1 MPYSEYPEAMRNN
14 ARRGQ
19 RLNEE
24 VGGRC
29 ATDVGKETARILAAG
44 ETLSDA
50 RVKRMYSFLS
60 RAETY
65 YNPDDTEACGTI
77 SYLLWGG
84 KTAHAWS
91 REKVEQMN
99 NDERTQHD
107 DAEKRTM
114 GTIEVRES
122 DGDEMTLEGYA
133 AVYNSETDLG
143 HFREV
148 IKPGA
153 FDDVLDNDVRALI
166 NHDPNLILGR
176 TTNGTLELSVD
187 ERGLKYRVKLG
198 DQQYAKDFYESVKRG
213 DISQSSFAF
222 TIDQQS
228 WNEERTVRSVDKVR
242 QLLDVSPVTYP
253 AYAAATVQA
262 RDQQLELDDAIAEAV
277 AEPDTTVTETQ
288 TNSQPMNLNEM
299 KATRAKHADRF
310 EELVNVAETENRDWT
325 NNEQEEADL
334 CKREVERLDG
344 KIARR
349 QAHEDMIARQA
360 QMGGASVSEA
370 KEINKINRSFSL
382 SRAVQAASFGKAL
395 EGAEAEWSQEAA
407 KEYQMRGLQ
416 MSGQIGIPASA
427 LYRAG
432 AADDFQ
438 AGSGDGSGFVATT
451 VPGVIDALRTPTM
464 AERIGVTTINN
475 ATGNLKFPRVSA
487 KAAGTEETEVS
498 ADAASGLELDE
509 LTLSPIRVAANT
521 KYSKQLILQGGA
533 QVDAMISREL
543 AAGIN
548 ETIDKAVFAKAA
560 AGAGTIVDK
569 AGGAVASADLYN
581 MQKAVLAAGGDLA
594 RCQYVGSPSALS
606 ILKAEAAIASVSA
619 LMEGNNI
626 DGYATN
632 FTPNLVDDDAS
643 QGAVLFGDFTLGMV
657 MAFFGGIDLLVDPY
671 SNAGTAQIALHVN
684 KFYDVDVRQ
693 AGALAYT
700 SDFIA

>member
-1 MPYSEYPEAMRNN
+1 MEDN
-14 ARRGQ
+14 Q
-19 RLNEE
+19 
-24 VGGRC
+24 
-29 ATDVGKETARILAAG
+29 
-44 ETLSDA
+44 
-50 RVKRMYSFLS
+50 
-60 RAETY
+60 
-65 YNPDDTEACGTI
+65 
-77 SYLLWGG
+77 
-84 KTAHAWS
+84 
-91 REKVEQMN
+91 
-99 NDERTQHD
+99 QHK

-114 GTIEVRES
+114 GTIEVREADS
-122 DGDEMTLEGYA
+122 DDMVLEGYA
-133 AVYNSETDLG
+133 AVFNSETDLG

-153 FDDVLDNDVRALI
+153 FDDVMTNDVRALI

-176 TTNGTLELSVD
+176 TENGTLELSTD

-198 DQQYAKDFYESVKRG
+198 AQQYAKDFYESVKRG

-222 TIDQQS
+222 TIKDQS

-262 RDQQLELDDAIAEAV
+262 RDQQLELDEAIAV
-277 AEPDTTVTETQ
+277 AEADTDTTVIETQ
-288 TNSQPMNLNEM
+288 TFETMNLNEM
-299 KATRAKHADRF
+299 KATRGKHADRF

-344 KIARR
+344 KIDRR

-360 QMGGASVSEA
+360 QMGGTSVSEA
-370 KEINKINRSFSL
+370 KEVNKINRSFSL

-432 AADDFQ
+432 GADDFQ
-438 AGSGDGSGFVATT
+438 ADSGDGSGFVATS

-464 AERIGVTTINN
+464 AERVGVTTINN

-498 ADAASGLELDE
+498 GDAASGLELDE
-509 LTLSPIRVAANT
+509 VTLSPIRVAANT

-560 AGAGTIVDK
+560 ASAGDITDR
-569 AGGAVASADLYN
+569 AGQSLTAGLVFA
-581 MQKAVLAAGGDLA
+581 MEKAVLAAGGDLS
-594 RCQYVGSPSALS
+594 RCAFVGSPSCMS
-606 ILKAEAAIASVSA
+606 IIKQEAAVTSINAMV
-619 LMEGNNI
+619 ENNRI
-626 DGYATN
+626 DGYETH

-643 QGAVLFGDFTLGMV
+643 QGALLFGDFSLGMV
-657 MAFFGGIDLLVDPY
+657 LAYFGGIDLLVDPY

-684 KFYDVDVRQ
+684 KFYDTDVCQ
-693 AGALAYT
+693 AGALSYL

>member
-1 MPYSEYPEAMRNN
+1 MENN
-14 ARRGQ
+14 Q
-19 RLNEE
+19 QY
-24 VGGRC
+24 
-29 ATDVGKETARILAAG
+29 K
-44 ETLSDA
+44 
-50 RVKRMYSFLS
+50 
-60 RAETY
+60 
-65 YNPDDTEACGTI
+65 
-77 SYLLWGG
+77 
-84 KTAHAWS
+84 
-91 REKVEQMN
+91 
-99 NDERTQHD
+99 

-122 DGDEMTLEGYA
+122 DSDDMMLEGYA

-148 IKPGA
+148 IRPGA

-187 ERGLKYRVKLG
+187 ERGLKYKVKLG

-222 TIDQQS
+222 TIDKQS

-262 RDQQLELDDAIAEAV
+262 RDQQLENDEAV
-277 AEPDTTVTETQ
+277 AEVVADTDTTDTTIQTQ
-288 TNSQPMNLNEM
+288 EPMNLNEM

-310 EELVNVAETENRDWT
+310 EELVNLAETENRDWT

-334 CKREVERLDG
+334 CKREVERLDS
-344 KIARR
+344 KIERR

-360 QMGGASVSEA
+360 QMGGASVSEV

-416 MSGQIGIPASA
+416 MNGQIGIPASA

-464 AERIGVTTINN
+464 AERVGVTTINN

-487 KAAGTEETEVS
+487 KAAGTAEDEVS

-509 LTLSPIRVAANT
+509 VTLQPNRVAANT

-533 QVDAMISREL
+533 QVDAMIAREL
-543 AAGIN
+543 SAGIN
-548 ETIDKAVFAKAA
+548 ETIDKAVFAAAA
-560 AGAGTIVDK
+560 AGASHQADK
-569 AGGAVASADLYN
+569 DGAIAYADITAA
-581 MQKAVLAAGGDLA
+581 QKAVLAAGGDLNA
-594 RCQYVGSPSALS
+594 CAFVGSPSAMS
-606 ILKAEAAIASVSA
+606 IIKGEAAVASIRAVT
-619 LMEGNNI
+619 EGNSI
-626 DGYATN
+626 DGYTTY
-632 FTPNLVDDDAS
+632 FTPNLVDSTAD
-643 QGAVLFGDFTLGMV
+643 QGALLFGDFGLGMV
-657 MAFFGGIDLLVDPY
+657 LAFFGGIDLLVDPY
-671 SNAGTAQIALHVN
+671 TNAGTAQIALHVN
-684 KFYDVDVRQ
+684 KFYDAEVRQ
-693 AGALAYT
+693 GGALSYT
-700 SDFIA
+700 FDFT

>member
-1 MPYSEYPEAMRNN
+1 ME
-14 ARRGQ
+14 Q
-19 RLNEE
+19 NEQY
-24 VGGRC
+24 
-29 ATDVGKETARILAAG
+29 K
-44 ETLSDA
+44 
-50 RVKRMYSFLS
+50 
-60 RAETY
+60 
-65 YNPDDTEACGTI
+65 
-77 SYLLWGG
+77 
-84 KTAHAWS
+84 
-91 REKVEQMN
+91 
-99 NDERTQHD
+99 

-114 GTIEVRES
+114 GTIEVREADS
-122 DGDEMTLEGYA
+122 DDMVLEGYA
-133 AVYNSETDLG
+133 AVFNSETDLG

-153 FDDVLDNDVRALI
+153 FDDVMTDDVRALI

-176 TTNGTLELSVD
+176 TENGTLELSTD

-198 DQQYAKDFYESVKRG
+198 NQQYAKDFYESVKRG

-222 TIDQQS
+222 TIKDQS

-262 RDQQLELDDAIAEAV
+262 RDQQPEPKEAIAEAV
-277 AEPDTTVTETQ
+277 ADTDTT
-288 TNSQPMNLNEM
+288 TNEPQIQEPMNLNEM
-299 KATRAKHADRF
+299 KAVRAKHADRF

-344 KIARR
+344 KIERR

-395 EGAEAEWSQEAA
+395 EGAEAEWAQEAA

-427 LYRAG
+427 LFRAG

-438 AGSGDGSGFVATT
+438 ADSGDGSGFVATS

-464 AERIGVTTINN
+464 AERLGVTTINN
-475 ATGNLKFPRVSA
+475 ATGNLKFPRVSG
-487 KAAGTEETEVS
+487 KAAGTEATEVA
-498 ADAASGLELDE
+498 ADSASGLELDE
-509 LTLSPIRVAANT
+509 VTLSPIRVAANT

-560 AGAGTIVDK
+560 AGAGTIVDRDGSQLT
-569 AGGAVASADLYN
+569 ATNVFE
-581 MQKAVLAAGGDLA
+581 MQKHVLNAGGDLS
-594 RCQYVGSPSALS
+594 RCAFVGSPTCLRVVKS
-606 ILKAEAAIASVSA
+606 EAAVSNVSA
-619 LMEGNNI
+619 LVNDGQI
-626 DGYATN
+626 DGYETY
-632 FTPNLVDDDAS
+632 FSPNLVDDDAG
-643 QGAVLFGDFTLGMV
+643 QGALLFGDFALGMV
-657 MAFFGGIDLLVDPY
+657 LAFFGGIDLLVDPY

-684 KFYDVDVRQ
+684 KFYDVDIRQ
-693 AGALAYT
+693 SGALSYV
-700 SDFIA
+700 SDFT

>member
-1 MPYSEYPEAMRNN
+1 
-14 ARRGQ
+14 
-19 RLNEE
+19 
-24 VGGRC
+24 
-29 ATDVGKETARILAAG
+29 
-44 ETLSDA
+44 
-50 RVKRMYSFLS
+50 
-60 RAETY
+60 
-65 YNPDDTEACGTI
+65 
-77 SYLLWGG
+77 
-84 KTAHAWS
+84 
-91 REKVEQMN
+91 
-99 NDERTQHD
+99 
-107 DAEKRTM
+107 M
-114 GTIEVRES
+114 GTIEVREADS
-122 DGDEMTLEGYA
+122 DDMVLEGYA
-133 AVYNSETDLG
+133 AVFNSETDLG

-153 FDDVLDNDVRALI
+153 FDDVMNNDVRALI

-176 TTNGTLELSVD
+176 TENGTLELSTD

-198 DQQYAKDFYESVKRG
+198 NQTYAKDFYESVKRG

-222 TIDQQS
+222 TIKDQS

-262 RDQQLELDDAIAEAV
+262 RDQQLELDEAIAV
-277 AEPDTTVTETQ
+277 AEADTDTT
-288 TNSQPMNLNEM
+288 TNEPQIQEPMNLNEM
-299 KATRAKHADRF
+299 KAVRAKHADRF

-395 EGAEAEWSQEAA
+395 EGAEAEWQQEAA

-432 AADDFQ
+432 SADDFQ
-438 AGSGDGSGFVATT
+438 ADSGDGSGFVATS

-464 AERIGVTTINN
+464 AERVGVTTINN

-487 KAAGTEETEVS
+487 KAAGTEEGEVD
-498 ADAASGLELDE
+498 ADAGSGLQLDE
-509 LTLSPIRVAANT
+509 VTLSPIRVAANT

-548 ETIDKAVFAKAA
+548 ETIDAAVFTKAA
-560 AGAGTIVDK
+560 ASAAASEDLQGAALTAAKVIG
-569 AGGAVASADLYN
+569 
-581 MQKAVLAAGGDLA
+581 MQEDVLAAGGDLS
-594 RCQYVGSPSALS
+594 RCAYVASPQAMTFLKSAHLIS
-606 ILKAEAAIASVSA
+606 SVNA
-619 LMEGNNI
+619 MVENNRI
-626 DGYATN
+626 DGFESY
-632 FTPNLVDDDAS
+632 FTPQLANQDAAS
-643 QGAVLFGDFTLGMV
+643 RGAMLFGDFQIGMV
-657 MAFFGGIDLLVDPY
+657 LAFFGGIDLLVDPY

-684 KFYDVDVRQ
+684 KFYDTDVRQ
-693 AGALAYT
+693 AGALAYIK
-700 SDFIA
+700 DFVAQA

>member
-1 MPYSEYPEAMRNN
+1 MEDNQQY
-14 ARRGQ
+14 
-19 RLNEE
+19 
-24 VGGRC
+24 
-29 ATDVGKETARILAAG
+29 K
-44 ETLSDA
+44 
-50 RVKRMYSFLS
+50 
-60 RAETY
+60 
-65 YNPDDTEACGTI
+65 
-77 SYLLWGG
+77 
-84 KTAHAWS
+84 
-91 REKVEQMN
+91 
-99 NDERTQHD
+99 

-114 GTIEVRES
+114 GTIEVREADS
-122 DGDEMTLEGYA
+122 DDMVLEGYA
-133 AVYNSETDLG
+133 AVFNSETDLG

-153 FDDVLDNDVRALI
+153 FDDVMSNDVRALI

-176 TTNGTLELSVD
+176 TENGTLELSTD

-198 DQQYAKDFYESVKRG
+198 NQQYAKDFYESVKRG

-222 TIDQQS
+222 TIKDQS

-262 RDQQLELDDAIAEAV
+262 RDQQPEPNEANAV
-277 AEPDTTVTETQ
+277 AEADTDTTVIETQ
-288 TNSQPMNLNEM
+288 TFETMNLNEM
-299 KATRAKHADRF
+299 KATRGKHADRF

-427 LYRAG
+427 LYRDG
-432 AADDFQ
+432 QADNFQ
-438 AGSGDGSGFVATT
+438 AGGTGDGSGFVATS

-487 KAAGTEETEVS
+487 KAAGTEATEVA
-498 ADAASGLELDE
+498 ADSASGLALDE
-509 LTLSPIRVAANT
+509 VTLSPIRVAANT

-560 AGAGTIVDK
+560 ASAGDITDR
-569 AGGAVASADLYN
+569 AGQSLTAGLVFA
-581 MQKAVLAAGGDLA
+581 MEKAVLAAGGDLS
-594 RCQYVGSPSALS
+594 RCAFVGSPSCMS
-606 ILKAEAAIASVSA
+606 IIKQEAAVPSINAMV
-619 LMEGNNI
+619 ENNRI
-626 DGYATN
+626 DGYETH

-643 QGAVLFGDFTLGMV
+643 QGALLFGDFSLGMV
-657 MAFFGGIDLLVDPY
+657 LAYFGGIDLLVDPY

-684 KFYDVDVRQ
+684 KFYDTDVRQ
-693 AGALAYT
+693 AGALSYL

>member
-1 MPYSEYPEAMRNN
+1 
-14 ARRGQ
+14 
-19 RLNEE
+19 
-24 VGGRC
+24 
-29 ATDVGKETARILAAG
+29 
-44 ETLSDA
+44 
-50 RVKRMYSFLS
+50 
-60 RAETY
+60 
-65 YNPDDTEACGTI
+65 
-77 SYLLWGG
+77 
-84 KTAHAWS
+84 
-91 REKVEQMN
+91 
-99 NDERTQHD
+99 
-107 DAEKRTM
+107 M

-122 DGDEMTLEGYA
+122 EGDDMTLEGYA

-187 ERGLKYRVKLG
+187 ERGLKYKVKLG

-222 TIDQQS
+222 TIDKQS

-262 RDQQLELDDAIAEAV
+262 RDQQLETEEANAV
-277 AEPDTTVTETQ
+277 AEADTDTTVIETQ
-288 TNSQPMNLNEM
+288 THTTMNLNEM
-299 KATRAKHADRF
+299 KAVRGKHADRY

-344 KIARR
+344 KIERR

-360 QMGGASVSEA
+360 QMGGTSVSEA

-509 LTLSPIRVAANT
+509 VTLSPIRVAANT

-560 AGAGTIVDK
+560 ASAGTIVDK
-569 AGGAVASADLYN
+569 ADAALSSTDVYA

-594 RCQYVGSPSALS
+594 RCAYVVSPTGMTV
-606 ILKAEAAIASVSA
+606 IKGEAAVASVSA
-619 LMEGNNI
+619 LVNNNQL
-626 DGYATN
+626 DGYNT
-632 FTPNLVDDDAS
+632 FYTPNLVDADAG
-643 QGAVLFGDFTLGMV
+643 GAGAGALLFGDFGLGLV

-693 AGALAYT
+693 ADALAYT
-700 SDFIA
+700 KDFA

>member
-1 MPYSEYPEAMRNN
+1 MENN
-14 ARRGQ
+14 Q
-19 RLNEE
+19 QY
-24 VGGRC
+24 
-29 ATDVGKETARILAAG
+29 K
-44 ETLSDA
+44 
-50 RVKRMYSFLS
+50 
-60 RAETY
+60 
-65 YNPDDTEACGTI
+65 
-77 SYLLWGG
+77 
-84 KTAHAWS
+84 
-91 REKVEQMN
+91 
-99 NDERTQHD
+99 

-114 GTIEVRES
+114 GTIEVREAE
-122 DGDEMTLEGYA
+122 GDDMILEGYA

-148 IKPGA
+148 IQPGA

-198 DQQYAKDFYESVKRG
+198 GQQYAKDFYESVKRG

-222 TIDQQS
+222 TIDKQS

-262 RDQQLELDDAIAEAV
+262 RDQQPEINDATNTEV
-277 AEPDTTVTETQ
+277 ADPDTTVTETQ
-288 TNSQPMNLNEM
+288 TNPTTMNLNEM
-299 KATRAKHADRF
+299 KATRAKHADRY

-325 NNEQEEADL
+325 NNEKEEADL

-344 KIARR
+344 KIERR

-360 QMGGASVSEA
+360 QMGGTSVSEA

-395 EGAEAEWSQEAA
+395 EGAEAEWQQEAA

-464 AERIGVTTINN
+464 AERVGVTTINN

-509 LTLSPIRVAANT
+509 VTLSPIRVAANT

-548 ETIDKAVFAKAA
+548 ETIDKAVFAAA
-560 AGAGTIVDK
+560 AANAGDSTDK
-569 AGGAVASADLYN
+569 AGGSVAASDLYA
-581 MQKAVLAAGGDLA
+581 MQKAVLQAGGDLSA
-594 RCQYVGSPSALS
+594 CAFVASPTAMQ
-606 ILKAEAAIASVSA
+606 ILKGEAAVASVSA
-619 LMEGNNI
+619 LVDGNNI
-626 DGYATN
+626 DGYSTYY
-632 FTPNLVDDDAS
+632 TPNLVDADTVGTT
-643 QGAVLFGDFTLGMV
+643 GAVLFGDFGLGMV
-657 MAFFGGIDLLVDPY
+657 LAFFGGIDLLVDPY

-684 KFYDVDVRQ
+684 KFYDTDVRQ
-693 AGALAYT
+693 AGALSYLK
-700 SDFIA
+700 DFVA

>member
-1 MPYSEYPEAMRNN
+1 MENN
-14 ARRGQ
+14 Q
-19 RLNEE
+19 QY
-24 VGGRC
+24 
-29 ATDVGKETARILAAG
+29 K
-44 ETLSDA
+44 
-50 RVKRMYSFLS
+50 
-60 RAETY
+60 
-65 YNPDDTEACGTI
+65 
-77 SYLLWGG
+77 
-84 KTAHAWS
+84 
-91 REKVEQMN
+91 
-99 NDERTQHD
+99 

-122 DGDEMTLEGYA
+122 DSDDMTLEGYA

-148 IKPGA
+148 IRPGA

-187 ERGLKYRVKLG
+187 ERGLKYKVKLG

-222 TIDQQS
+222 TIDKQS

-262 RDQQLELDDAIAEAV
+262 RDQQLENDEAV
-277 AEPDTTVTETQ
+277 AEVVADTDTTDTTIQTQ
-288 TNSQPMNLNEM
+288 EPMNLNEM

-310 EELVNVAETENRDWT
+310 EELVNLAETENRDWT

-334 CKREVERLDG
+334 CKREVERLDS
-344 KIARR
+344 KIERR
-349 QAHEDMIARQA
+349 QAHEDMISRQA
-360 QMGGASVSEA
+360 QMGGTSVSEV

-432 AADDFQ
+432 GADDFQ
-438 AGSGDGSGFVATT
+438 ATSGDGSGFVATS

-464 AERIGVTTINN
+464 AERVGVTTINN

-487 KAAGTEETEVS
+487 KAAGTEPDTPDNEVGT
-498 ADAASGLELDE
+498 DANSGLQLDE
-509 LTLSPIRVAANT
+509 LTLSPIRVAAKT

-533 QVDAMISREL
+533 QVDAMIAREL
-543 AAGIN
+543 SEGIN
-548 ETIDKAVFAKAA
+548 ETIDQAVFAKAA
-560 AGAGTIVDK
+560 ASAGDITDK
-569 AGGAVASADLYN
+569 AGASVSAADLYA
-581 MQKAVLAAGGDLA
+581 MEKAVLQAGGDLS
-594 RCQYVGSPSALS
+594 RCAFVASPTAMQ
-606 ILKAEAAIASVSA
+606 ILKSEAAVTSVSA
-619 LMEGNNI
+619 LIEGNSI
-626 DGYATN
+626 DGYRTEY
-632 FTPNLVDDDAS
+632 TPNLVDADTVGTT
-643 QGAVLFGDFTLGMV
+643 GAVLFGDFSLGMLL
-657 MAFFGGIDLLVDPY
+657 AFFGGIDLLVDPY

-684 KFYDVDVRQ
+684 KFYDTDVRQ
-693 AGALAYT
+693 AGALSYLK
-700 SDFIA
+700 DFIA

>member
-1 MPYSEYPEAMRNN
+1 MEDN
-14 ARRGQ
+14 Q
-19 RLNEE
+19 
-24 VGGRC
+24 
-29 ATDVGKETARILAAG
+29 
-44 ETLSDA
+44 
-50 RVKRMYSFLS
+50 
-60 RAETY
+60 
-65 YNPDDTEACGTI
+65 
-77 SYLLWGG
+77 
-84 KTAHAWS
+84 
-91 REKVEQMN
+91 
-99 NDERTQHD
+99 QHK

-122 DGDEMTLEGYA
+122 EGDDMTLEGYA

-187 ERGLKYRVKLG
+187 ERGLKYKVKLG

-222 TIDQQS
+222 TIDKQS

-262 RDQQLELDDAIAEAV
+262 RDQQLETEEANAV
-277 AEPDTTVTETQ
+277 AEADTHTTITETQ
-288 TNSQPMNLNEM
+288 TITTMNLNEM
-299 KATRAKHADRF
+299 KAVRGKHADRY
-310 EELVNVAETENRDWT
+310 EELVNLAETENRDWT

-344 KIARR
+344 KIERR

-360 QMGGASVSEA
+360 QMGGTSVSEA

-432 AADDFQ
+432 GADDFQ

-464 AERIGVTTINN
+464 AERVGVTTINN

-509 LTLSPIRVAANT
+509 VTLSPIRVAANT

-560 AGAGTIVDK
+560 ASAGTIVDK
-569 AGGAVASADLYN
+569 ASAAVTSGDLYA
-581 MQKAVLAAGGDLA
+581 MQKAVLAAGGDLS

-606 ILKAEAAIASVSA
+606 ILKAEPGVTNVSA
-619 LMEGNNI
+619 LMEGNSI
-626 DGYATN
+626 DGYPTN
-632 FTPNLVDDDAS
+632 FTPNLVDDDAA

-657 MAFFGGIDLLVDPY
+657 LAFFGGIDLLVDPY
-671 SNAGTAQIALHVN
+671 TNAGTAQIALHVN
-684 KFYDVDVRQ
+684 KFYDTDVRQ

>member
-1 MPYSEYPEAMRNN
+1 MAST
-14 ARRGQ
+14 
-19 RLNEE
+19 
-24 VGGRC
+24 
-29 ATDVGKETARILAAG
+29 ATKFQTMEDNQQYK
-44 ETLSDA
+44 
-50 RVKRMYSFLS
+50 
-60 RAETY
+60 
-65 YNPDDTEACGTI
+65 
-77 SYLLWGG
+77 
-84 KTAHAWS
+84 
-91 REKVEQMN
+91 
-99 NDERTQHD
+99 

-114 GTIEVRES
+114 GTIEVREADS
-122 DGDEMTLEGYA
+122 DDMVLEGYA
-133 AVYNSETDLG
+133 AVFNSETDLG

-153 FDDVLDNDVRALI
+153 FDDVMTNDVRALI

-176 TTNGTLELSVD
+176 TENGTLELSTD

-198 DQQYAKDFYESVKRG
+198 NQQYAKDFYESVKRG

-222 TIDQQS
+222 TIKDQS

-277 AEPDTTVTETQ
+277 ADTDTT
-288 TNSQPMNLNEM
+288 TNEPQIQEPMNLNEM

-325 NNEQEEADL
+325 NNEQEEANL

-344 KIARR
+344 KIERR

-395 EGAEAEWSQEAA
+395 EGAEAEWAQEAA

-432 AADDFQ
+432 GADNFQ
-438 AGSGDGSGFVATT
+438 AGSGDGSGFVATD
-451 VPGVIDALRTPTM
+451 VPNVIDALRTPTM
-464 AERIGVTTINN
+464 AERIGVTTIQN
-475 ATGNLKFPRVSA
+475 ATGNLKFPRVSN
-487 KAAGTEETEVS
+487 KATGTIKTEVAA
-498 ADAASGLELDE
+498 ADNSGLQLDE
-509 LTLSPIRVAANT
+509 LTLSPDRVSAKT
-521 KYSKQLILQGGA
+521 LYSKQLILQGGA
-533 QVDAMISREL
+533 QVDAMIGREL
-543 AAGIN
+543 AAGVN
-548 ETIDKAVFAKAA
+548 ESIDSLVFTRAR
-560 AGAGTIVDK
+560 GSAGTIVDK
-569 AGGAVASADLYN
+569 AGQGLAASDVYA
-581 MQKAVLAAGGDLA
+581 MQKAVLAAGGDLS
-594 RCQYVGSPSALS
+594 RCAYVASPTAMTMVKS
-606 ILKAEAAIASVSA
+606 EAAVASVSA
-619 LMEGNNI
+619 LVNNNQI
-626 DGYATN
+626 DGYATY
-632 FTPNLVDDDAS
+632 FTPQLPDDDSAE
-643 QGAVLFGDFTLGMV
+643 GALLFGDFQLGIIL
-657 MAFFGGIDLLVDPY
+657 AFFGGIDLLVDPY

-684 KFYDVDVRQ
+684 KFFDTDVRQ

-700 SDFIA
+700 SDFIQ

>member
-1 MPYSEYPEAMRNN
+1 
-14 ARRGQ
+14 
-19 RLNEE
+19 
-24 VGGRC
+24 
-29 ATDVGKETARILAAG
+29 
-44 ETLSDA
+44 
-50 RVKRMYSFLS
+50 
-60 RAETY
+60 
-65 YNPDDTEACGTI
+65 
-77 SYLLWGG
+77 
-84 KTAHAWS
+84 
-91 REKVEQMN
+91 
-99 NDERTQHD
+99 
-107 DAEKRTM
+107 M
-114 GTIEVRES
+114 GTIEVREADS
-122 DGDEMTLEGYA
+122 DDMVLEGYA
-133 AVYNSETDLG
+133 AVFNSETDLG

-153 FDDVLDNDVRALI
+153 FDDVMTNDVRALI

-176 TTNGTLELSVD
+176 TENGTLELSTD

-198 DQQYAKDFYESVKRG
+198 AQQYAKDFYESVKRG

-222 TIDQQS
+222 TIKDQS

-262 RDQQLELDDAIAEAV
+262 RDQQLELDEAIAV
-277 AEPDTTVTETQ
+277 AEADTDTTVIETQ
-288 TNSQPMNLNEM
+288 TFTTMNLNEM
-299 KATRAKHADRF
+299 KATRGKHADRF

-344 KIARR
+344 KIDRR

-360 QMGGASVSEA
+360 QMGGTSVSEA
-370 KEINKINRSFSL
+370 KEVNKINRSFSL

-432 AADDFQ
+432 VADNFQ
-438 AGSGDGSGFVATT
+438 ADGTGDGSGFVATA

-464 AERIGVTTINN
+464 AERLGVTTINN

-487 KAAGTEETEVS
+487 KAAGTEATEVA
-498 ADAASGLELDE
+498 ADSASGLQLDE
-509 LTLSPIRVAANT
+509 VTLSPIRVAANT

-560 AGAGTIVDK
+560 AGAGTIIDK
-569 AGGAVASADLYN
+569 AGAALTAGNVFAQ
-581 MQKAVLAAGGDLA
+581 QKAVLAAGGDLS
-594 RCQYVGSPSALS
+594 RCAYVGSPTCMEIIKLEPAVSSISAL
-606 ILKAEAAIASVSA
+606 VND
-619 LMEGNNI
+619 GRV
-626 DGYATN
+626 DGYNTM
-632 FTPNLVDDDAS
+632 FTPNLVDDDAN
-643 QGAVLFGDFTLGMV
+643 QGALLFGDFGLGMV
-657 MAFFGGIDLLVDPY
+657 LAFFGGIDLLVDPY

-684 KFYDVDVRQ
+684 KFYDTEVRQ
-693 AGALAYT
+693 SGALAYL
-700 SDFIA
+700 SDFVA

>member
-19 RLNEE
+19 RLNKE

-77 SYLLWGG
+77 SYLWGG

-122 DGDEMTLEGYA
+122 DGDDMTLEGYA

-148 IKPGA
+148 IRPGA

-222 TIDQQS
+222 TIDKQS

-299 KATRAKHADRF
+299 KATACKHADRF

-360 QMGGASVSEA
+360 QMGGTSVSEA
-370 KEINKINRSFSL
+370 KEINKINRSF
-382 SRAVQAASFGKAL
+382 QPQPCCASCQL
-395 EGAEAEWSQEAA
+395 WQ
-407 KEYQMRGLQ
+407 
-416 MSGQIGIPASA
+416 
-427 LYRAG
+427 
-432 AADDFQ
+432 
-438 AGSGDGSGFVATT
+438 
-451 VPGVIDALRTPTM
+451 
-464 AERIGVTTINN
+464 
-475 ATGNLKFPRVSA
+475 
-487 KAAGTEETEVS
+487 GTRRRRS
-498 ADAASGLELDE
+498 
-509 LTLSPIRVAANT
+509 
-521 KYSKQLILQGGA
+521 
-533 QVDAMISREL
+533 
-543 AAGIN
+543 
-548 ETIDKAVFAKAA
+548 
-560 AGAGTIVDK
+560 
-569 AGGAVASADLYN
+569 
-581 MQKAVLAAGGDLA
+581 
-594 RCQYVGSPSALS
+594 
-606 ILKAEAAIASVSA
+606 
-619 LMEGNNI
+619 
-626 DGYATN
+626 
-632 FTPNLVDDDAS
+632 
-643 QGAVLFGDFTLGMV
+643 
-657 MAFFGGIDLLVDPY
+657 
-671 SNAGTAQIALHVN
+671 
-684 KFYDVDVRQ
+684 
-693 AGALAYT
+693 
-700 SDFIA
+700 

>member
-1 MPYSEYPEAMRNN
+1 MEDNQQY
-14 ARRGQ
+14 
-19 RLNEE
+19 
-24 VGGRC
+24 
-29 ATDVGKETARILAAG
+29 K
-44 ETLSDA
+44 
-50 RVKRMYSFLS
+50 
-60 RAETY
+60 
-65 YNPDDTEACGTI
+65 
-77 SYLLWGG
+77 
-84 KTAHAWS
+84 
-91 REKVEQMN
+91 
-99 NDERTQHD
+99 

-114 GTIEVRES
+114 GTIEVREADS
-122 DGDEMTLEGYA
+122 DDMVLEGYA
-133 AVYNSETDLG
+133 AVFNSETDLG

-153 FDDVLDNDVRALI
+153 FDEVMSNDVRALI

-176 TTNGTLELSVD
+176 TENGTLELSTD
-187 ERGLKYRVKLG
+187 DRGLKYRVKLG
-198 DQQYAKDFYESVKRG
+198 NQQYAKDFYESVKRG

-222 TIDQQS
+222 TIKDQS

-262 RDQQLELDDAIAEAV
+262 RDQQLELDEAIAV
-277 AEPDTTVTETQ
+277 AEADTDTTVIETQ
-288 TNSQPMNLNEM
+288 TFEPMNLNEM
-299 KATRAKHADRF
+299 KATRGKHADRF

-427 LYRAG
+427 LFRAG

-438 AGSGDGSGFVATT
+438 ADSGDGSGFVATS

-464 AERIGVTTINN
+464 AERVGVTTINN

-509 LTLSPIRVAANT
+509 VTLSPIRVAANT

-560 AGAGTIVDK
+560 ASAGTIVDK
-569 AGGAVASADLYN
+569 AGAAVASADLYN

-594 RCQYVGSPSALS
+594 RCQYIGSPSALS

-626 DGYATN
+626 DGYPTN
-632 FTPNLVDDDAS
+632 FTPNLVDDDAA
-643 QGAVLFGDFTLGMV
+643 QGAVLFGDFQLGMV
-657 MAFFGGIDLLVDPY
+657 LAFFGGIDLLVDPY

-700 SDFIA
+700 SDFVA